1 MSPSFAKTRLVVVAC
16 VLLFL
21 ADCNRGAK
29 QQSSAVNGVQKLRDA
44 FNQPGC
50 QSIVYQIEEG
60 NDEWRR
66 QWLTACQHMQ
76 ENLGSWENFE
86 LSTVSSSGQKPTT
99 IFVEGRAV
107 FANGNHYETYW
118 MESYW
123 HVSADHTRLYY
134 VDFEGGGKE
143 IELPGPRQRFPGPR
157 DLPSGGQREGFLSK
171 TIPESGVSV
180 KQRG

>member
-21 ADCNRGAK
+21 AGCNHGAK
-29 QQSSAVNGVQKLRDA
+29 QQSLAVNGVQKLRDA
-44 FNQPGC
+44 FNRPGC

-60 NDEWRR
+60 IDEWRR

-76 ENLGSWENFE
+76 KNLGSWENLE
-86 LSTVSSSGQKPTT
+86 LSTVSSSSEGQKPTT
-99 IFVEGRAV
+99 VFVEGQAV

-123 HVSADHTRLYY
+123 HVDGDHTRLYY

-143 IELPGPRQRFPGPR
+143 IELPNPRRRFPGPR
-157 DLPSGGQREGFLSK
+157 DLPFGREASLRN
-171 TIPESGVSV
+171 PVP
-180 KQRG
+180 